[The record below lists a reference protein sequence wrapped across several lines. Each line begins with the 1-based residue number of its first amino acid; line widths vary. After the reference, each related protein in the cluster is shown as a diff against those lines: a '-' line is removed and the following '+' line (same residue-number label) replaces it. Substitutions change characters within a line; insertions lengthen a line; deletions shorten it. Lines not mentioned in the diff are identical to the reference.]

1 MRKSYYSEELIKAM
15 TSSAFWVRSEA
26 SSANDNN
33 SCSEAHLELFR
44 QEVDI
49 VLVGLVLMKI
59 LKKLSCASTWTAK
72 EHDISKDGWPGASG

>member
-1 MRKSYYSEELIKAM
+1 MRKGCYSEELMKAV

-33 SCSEAHLELFR
+33 PCSEAHVELFR

-49 VLVGLVLMKI
+49 VLVGLGP
-59 LKKLSCASTWTAK
+59 
-72 EHDISKDGWPGASG
+72 HQNPQ